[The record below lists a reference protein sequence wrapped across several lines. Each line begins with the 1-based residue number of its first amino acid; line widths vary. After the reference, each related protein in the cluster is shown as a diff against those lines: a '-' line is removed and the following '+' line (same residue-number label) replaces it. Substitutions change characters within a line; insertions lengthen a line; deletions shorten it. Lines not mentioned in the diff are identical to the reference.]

1 MYIYCVLNSIN
12 LVKVTYGLRYSHSK
26 RWIFSTVYNF
36 EKSKVSHKT
45 VKYKEK
51 IHNEML
57 ARPNSNYELFLQK
70 GHQGVHNCANLV
82 MVLNGQLK
90 INTVL

>member
-1 MYIYCVLNSIN
+1 M
-12 LVKVTYGLRYSHSK
+12 KATYGLNYSHSK
-26 RWIFSTVYNF
+26 RWIFNTVYDF

-51 IHNEML
+51 IDNEML

-90 INTVL
+90 INAVL